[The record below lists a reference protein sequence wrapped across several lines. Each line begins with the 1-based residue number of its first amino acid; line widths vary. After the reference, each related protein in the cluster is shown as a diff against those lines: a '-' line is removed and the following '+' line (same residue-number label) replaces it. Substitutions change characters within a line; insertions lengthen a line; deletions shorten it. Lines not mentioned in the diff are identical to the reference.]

1 MGLSSVR
8 YARNK
13 GLAQGRRHAA
23 GSGFYDN
30 VALILRLS
38 MVGAGHHLC
47 RPCFP
52 SAFIPVPPL
61 PSGCSLLEISA
72 CRVQRYIPHPSLIAV
87 IGHGETHAMR
97 LRMRIDKGSQRF

>member
-8 YARNK
+8 YTRNK

-47 RPCFP
+47 RPCFLALLFLFRP
-52 SAFIPVPPL
+52 S
-61 PSGCSLLEISA
+61 
-72 CRVQRYIPHPSLIAV
+72 QAV
-87 IGHGETHAMR
+87 AAYW
-97 LRMRIDKGSQRF
+97 K